1 MTNPLFFI
9 VSFIFILTFPSSFQS
24 YPFCP
29 KCVYYYHYTTSSSSS
44 TTITPTKPNCSL
56 FKNHPLFKDRPDVDF
71 IGKEICTT
79 DGKYFKP
86 KPKEGEDG
94 EFIVAS

>member
-1 MTNPLFFI
+1 M
-9 VSFIFILTFPSSFQS
+9 SRS

-29 KCVYYYHYTTSSSSS
+29 KCVHYYITT
-44 TTITPTKPNCSL
+44 TTNTPSTKPNCSL

-79 DGKYFKP
+79 DGKYFKI
-86 KPKEGEDG
+86 KKEEGEDG
-94 EFIVAS
+94 EFLKIDE

>member
-1 MTNPLFFI
+1 MMMLTNALFFLI
-9 VSFIFILTFPSSFQS
+9 ATAASVRS

-29 KCVYYYHYTTSSSSS
+29 KCVHYYHTTTTS
-44 TTITPTKPNCSL
+44 TTPSTKPNCSL

-86 KPKEGEDG
+86 KPNNVDDE
-94 EFIVAS
+94 AS

>member
-1 MTNPLFFI
+1 MIQLFGMCLMLF
-9 VSFIFILTFPSSFQS
+9 VQVHS

-29 KCVYYYHYTTSSSSS
+29 KCVHYYTTTTS
-44 TTITPTKPNCSL
+44 TTPSTKPKCSL

-86 KPKEGEDG
+86 NNVDDEG
-94 EFIVAS
+94 S

>member
-1 MTNPLFFI
+1 MLTLFFLI
-9 VSFIFILTFPSSFQS
+9 AAASSVRS

-29 KCVYYYHYTTSSSSS
+29 KCVHYYTT
-44 TTITPTKPNCSL
+44 TTTPSTKPNCSL

-86 KPKEGEDG
+86 KVEDE